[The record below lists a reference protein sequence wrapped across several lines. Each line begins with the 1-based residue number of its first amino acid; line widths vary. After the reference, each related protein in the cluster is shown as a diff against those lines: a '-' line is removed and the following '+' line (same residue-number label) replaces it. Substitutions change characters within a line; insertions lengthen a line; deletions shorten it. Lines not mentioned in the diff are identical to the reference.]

1 MQTGVWRCCD
11 RACGRS
17 REPWSVMSRTHMC
30 VSEARGP
37 GSRFRLVVF
46 VSVVSHDADMCIA
59 NACAASTIGCMS
71 SRALTHTHMRMAR
84 ASVRAC
90 ALQKQGTRGR
100 ASGCLIA
107 HAAFGLMFECVTSHR
122 CVLQTQTCVL
132 RKRLLLRL
140 GCVSFLRTQTHVH
153 TRAHAHICGRKQRSQ
168 ARVSVCTH
176 TCVLQKQGIR
186 GHSSS
191 CLDCVLIAH
200 ARSRPCVAEAMGLSR
215 AEATM
220 SQAALMFVHLLS
232 RRGVFQC

>member
-1 MQTGVWRCCD
+1 MFVQLSSHRGAFQGQGIHAATVCGLSKASKRCVVMQTGVWRCCD

-122 CVLQTQTCVL
+122 CVLQTQTCVCCGSGCCYDL
-132 RKRLLLRL
+132 AACRFFARKHTYTHAHTRTFA
-140 GCVSFLRTQTHVH
+140 GVSREARPGSVFAHTHV
-153 TRAHAHICGRKQRSQ
+153 CCKSKE
-168 ARVSVCTH
+168 SVVT
-176 TCVLQKQGIR
+176 L
-186 GHSSS
+186 
-191 CLDCVLIAH
+191 
-200 ARSRPCVAEAMGLSR
+200 PVAWI
-215 AEATM
+215 
-220 SQAALMFVHLLS
+220 
-232 RRGVFQC
+232 VF

>member
-122 CVLQTQTCVL
+122 CVLQTQTCVCCGSGCCYDL
-132 RKRLLLRL
+132 AACRFFARK
-140 GCVSFLRTQTHVH
+140 H
-153 TRAHAHICGRKQRSQ
+153 TYTHAHICGRKQRSQ

-232 RRGVFQC
+232 RGGVFQC